1 MNLDGKNK
9 KALCK
14 KTFRIGSAL
23 NFAEFI
29 EGNWYDYR
37 IEVHEETKI
46 EIYYISPRRQYVT
59 TSYTDTQPMIKGT
72 FKSNFCDLQ
81 QVREDKLNQI
91 LKD

>member
-1 MNLDGKNK
+1 MNLDGVNK

-14 KTFRIGSAL
+14 KTFRIGGAL
-23 NFAEFI
+23 NFTEFI

-46 EIYYISPRRQYVT
+46 EIYYVT
-59 TSYTDTQPMIKGT
+59 IPYIEPQPMMERT

>member
-23 NFAEFI
+23 NFTEFI

-46 EIYYISPRRQYVT
+46 EIYYVT
-59 TSYTDTQPMIKGT
+59 TSYTDTQPMMERT

-91 LKD
+91 LND